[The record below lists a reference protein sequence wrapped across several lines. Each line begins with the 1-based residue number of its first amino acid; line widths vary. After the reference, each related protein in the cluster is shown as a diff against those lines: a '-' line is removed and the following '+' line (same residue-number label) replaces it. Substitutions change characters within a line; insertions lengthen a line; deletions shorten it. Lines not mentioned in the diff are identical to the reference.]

1 VKRDASGVTAIENPK
16 SKIQNRIMPQRRIA
30 GIALAFVSGVLF
42 ATLPIFFRG
51 ASTAGFNLVTALALR
66 FTMASF
72 MIWLVVW
79 RGGTFRLTRAQVAGF
94 MLMGLLY
101 IGQSSAYLSSAARIP
116 IATTS
121 ILLYTYPAIVTVLA
135 RIFLHERFTR
145 IKMISLGLALAGTL
159 LTLGAPQAANDWL
172 GIAFG
177 LAGSFI
183 YSAYIII
190 GAKVQGNA
198 PPAVQSAV
206 ITLTAGVA
214 LLIFGAASGQLR
226 FNVTPDGWL
235 AVLAVAALSTAL
247 PILFFLMAVSRI
259 GASQTSIISTSELV
273 STAIFGLVFLSQ
285 PLTALQVAGGIMIF
299 AAVLLLARSSG

>member
-1 VKRDASGVTAIENPK
+1 
-16 SKIQNRIMPQRRIA
+16 MPQRRLA

-51 ASTAGFNLVTALALR
+51 AGDAGFNLITALALR
-66 FTMASF
+66 FLVASV
-72 MIWLVVW
+72 MIWGVVW
-79 RGGTFRLTRAQVAGF
+79 QGGAFRLTRAQVAGF
-94 MLMGLLY
+94 MLMGVLY
-101 IGQSSAYLSSAARIP
+101 IGQSASYLSSAERIP

-121 ILLYTYPAIVTVLA
+121 ILLYTYPAIVTLLA
-135 RIFLHERFTR
+135 RLFLNERFT
-145 IKMISLGLALAGTL
+145 KVKLISLGLALAGTL

-177 LAGSFI
+177 LGASFI

-190 GAKVQGNA
+190 GARVQGDA

-206 ITLTAGVA
+206 ITLTAGV
-214 LLIFGAASGQLR
+214 LLLCFGAATGQLN
-226 FNVTPDGWL
+226 FNVQPEGWL

-247 PILFFLMAVSRI
+247 PILFFLAAVPRI
-259 GASQTSIISTSELV
+259 GASQTSIISTSELL
-273 STAIFGLVFLSQ
+273 STAVFGMIFLSQ
-285 PLTALQVAGGIMIF
+285 PLTALQVAGGILIF

>member
-1 VKRDASGVTAIENPK
+1 
-16 SKIQNRIMPQRRIA
+16 MPQRRLA

-42 ATLPIFFRG
+42 ATLPILFRITN
-51 ASTAGFNLVTALALR
+51 AAGFNLVTALALR
-66 FTMASF
+66 FTVASVL
-72 MIWLVVW
+72 IWIAVW
-79 RGGTFRLTRAQVAGF
+79 RGAAFKLSRAQVAGF

-101 IGQSSAYLSSAARIP
+101 IGQSTAYLSSAARIP

-145 IKMISLGLALAGTL
+145 IKLVSLGLALAGTL
-159 LTLGAPQAANDWL
+159 LTLGTPQAANDAL

-177 LAGSFI
+177 LGASFI

-190 GAKVQGNA
+190 GAKVHGNA
-198 PPAVQSAV
+198 PPAVQSAL

-214 LLIFGAASGQLR
+214 LMAFGAASGQLH
-226 FNVTPDGWL
+226 FNVSPEGWL
-235 AVLAVAALSTAL
+235 AVLAVATMSTAL
-247 PILFFLMAVSRI
+247 PILFFLAAVPRI

-273 STAIFGLVFLSQ
+273 STAIFGLIFLSQ
-285 PLTALQVAGGIMIF
+285 PLTALQAAGGILIF

>member
-1 VKRDASGVTAIENPK
+1 
-16 SKIQNRIMPQRRIA
+16 MPQRRIA

-51 ASTAGFNLVTALALR
+51 TSAAGFNLVTALALR
-66 FTMASF
+66 FTVASL

-79 RGGTFRLTRAQVAGF
+79 RNGAWKLTRVQLAGF
-94 MLMGLLY
+94 MLMGVLY
-101 IGQSSAYLSSAARIP
+101 IGQSASYLSSAMRIP

-135 RIFLHERFTR
+135 RIFLNERFTKVK
-145 IKMISLGLALAGTL
+145 IVSLGLALAGTL

-177 LAGSFI
+177 LGASLI
-183 YSAYIII
+183 YSTYIII
-190 GAKVQGNA
+190 GAKVHGDA
-198 PPAVQSAV
+198 PPAVQSAI
-206 ITLTAGVA
+206 ITLTAGA
-214 LLIFGAASGQLR
+214 LLFLFGAFTGQLN
-226 FNVTPDGWL
+226 FNVQPEGWL

-247 PILFFLMAVSRI
+247 PILFFLAAVPRI

-273 STAIFGLVFLSQ
+273 STAIFGLIFLSQ
-285 PLTALQVAGGIMIF
+285 PLTALQVAGGILIF

>member
-1 VKRDASGVTAIENPK
+1 
-16 SKIQNRIMPQRRIA
+16 MPQRRLA

-42 ATLPIFFRG
+42 ATLPIFFRLTS
-51 ASTAGFNLVTALALR
+51 AAGFNLVTTLALR
-66 FTMASF
+66 FIVASL
-72 MIWLVVW
+72 MIWVVVW
-79 RGGTFRLTRAQVAGF
+79 RNGAFKLSRVQVAGF

-101 IGQSSAYLSSAARIP
+101 IGQSAFYLSSSVRIP

-135 RIFLHERFTR
+135 RFFLHEHFTR
-145 IKMISLGLALAGTL
+145 MKMISLGLALAGTV

-172 GIAFG
+172 GIVFG
-177 LAGSFI
+177 LGASLI

-190 GAKVQGNA
+190 GAKVHGHA

-206 ITLTAGVA
+206 ITLTAGA
-214 LLIFGAASGQLR
+214 LLMGFGAATGQLN
-226 FNVTPDGWL
+226 FNVTLAGWP
-235 AVLAVAALSTAL
+235 AVLALAALSTAL
-247 PILFFLMAVSRI
+247 PILFFLAAVPRI

-273 STAIFGLVFLSQ
+273 STAIFGMIFLSQ
-285 PLTALQVAGGIMIF
+285 PLTALQVAGGLLIF